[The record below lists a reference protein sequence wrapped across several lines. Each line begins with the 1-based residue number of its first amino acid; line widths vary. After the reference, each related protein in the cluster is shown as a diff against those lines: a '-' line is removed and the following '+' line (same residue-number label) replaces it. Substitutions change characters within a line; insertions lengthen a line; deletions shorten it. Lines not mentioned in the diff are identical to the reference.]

1 MDTDMNPRELIVLTP
16 YRIPA
21 HNALMLS
28 KEDIAALLHAY
39 SALWH
44 PAALHGAA
52 AAPKIGSPYDYEQ
65 PTAGHVYAVPESP
78 PLILPDDWD
87 QRARDAGAVAFRSTM
102 DRETT
107 LANLRQALE
116 ALPAEIQSPRHL
128 YDLDPARVAPFFGIG
143 FGYLMVDALFE

>member
-1 MDTDMNPRELIVLTP
+1 MTARELFLLSP
-16 YRIPA
+16 YRLPA
-21 HNALMLS
+21 QNPLMLAG
-28 KEDIAALLHAY
+28 EDSAAFLNGF

-44 PAALHGAA
+44 PAALAGAL
-52 AAPKIGSPYDYEQ
+52 APPRIGSPYDYEQ
-65 PTAGHVYAVPESP
+65 PAAGHIYAVPESP
-78 PLILPDDWD
+78 PLILPDDWE
-87 QRARDAGAVAFRSTM
+87 QRVRDAGAVAFRSTM